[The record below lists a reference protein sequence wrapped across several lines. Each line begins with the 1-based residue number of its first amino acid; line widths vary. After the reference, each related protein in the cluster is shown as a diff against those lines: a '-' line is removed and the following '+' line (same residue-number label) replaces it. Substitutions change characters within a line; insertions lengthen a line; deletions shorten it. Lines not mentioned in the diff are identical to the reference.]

1 MFTTHIDFFD
11 PIKIADSGQ
20 AFRIHPIDDTHTEL
34 VAFGRYLQIASLG
47 TNEYA
52 FSCTEKEFKD
62 IWFDYFDLDTDYE
75 AVVKSI
81 HEDDEFLTQAA
92 LFGHGIRILK
102 QEVFETVIS
111 YIISQRRSIPSI
123 TTCVDRLSELA
134 GTKIKIPKIE
144 EPFVK
149 PLKKSY
155 YAFPEISQLSKLSAD
170 QLNGIG
176 AGYRTAYIISA
187 AEDFSTGKLDA
198 ESLKK
203 LNDDELY
210 EALINMY
217 GVGKK
222 VANCIML
229 FAFHRVGRFPV
240 DVWIKRI
247 EDTYYNGH
255 FETEEYPG
263 ISGILQ
269 QFMFYFIRKNQ
280 KGA

>member
-20 AFRIHPIDDTHTEL
+20 AFRIHAIDDTHTEL
-34 VAFGRYLQIASLG
+34 VAFGRYLQIADLG
-47 TNEYA
+47 NNEYA
-52 FSCTEKEFKD
+52 FSCSEEEFND
-62 IWFDYFDLDTDYE
+62 IWYDYFDLDTDYD
-75 AVVKSI
+75 AVVKKI
-81 HEDDEFLTQAA
+81 HKDDKFLMDSAK
-92 LFGHGIRILK
+92 FGHGIRILK
-102 QEVFETVIS
+102 QDVFETVIS

-123 TTCVDRLSELA
+123 TTCVDRFSELA
-134 GTKIKIPKIE
+134 GTKIKIPKME
-144 EPFVK
+144 DPFVK
-149 PLKKSY
+149 PMKKAY
-155 YAFPEISQLSKLSAD
+155 YAFPTVDRAAKIKAHELE
-170 QLNGIG
+170 GIG
-176 AGYRTAYIISA
+176 AGYRTAYILSA
-187 AEDFSTGKLDA
+187 IDDFKSGKLIDS
-198 ESLKK
+198 ELKK

-210 EALINMY
+210 EVLINMF
-217 GVGKK
+217 GVGVK
-222 VANCIML
+222 VANCVML

-255 FETEEYPG
+255 FEISEYPG

>member
-1 MFTTHIDFFD
+1 MFTKNIDFFD

-20 AFRIHPIDDTHTEL
+20 AFRIHTIDDTHTEL
-34 VAFGRYLQIASLG
+34 VAFGRYLQIADLG
-47 TNEYA
+47 NNEFA
-52 FSCTEKEFKD
+52 FSCSEEEFND
-62 IWFDYFDLDTDYE
+62 IWYEYFDLDTDYE
-75 AVVKSI
+75 KVVKKI
-81 HEDDEFLTQAA
+81 DKNDEFLTESAK
-92 LFGHGIRILK
+92 FGHGIRILK

-134 GTKIKIPKIE
+134 GTEIKLPKLE

-149 PLKKSY
+149 PMKKEY
-155 YAFPEISQLSKLSAD
+155 FAFPTVKQLSKLTPE
-170 QLNGIG
+170 QINNIG

-187 AEDFSTGKLDA
+187 TEDFNSGKLNA

-203 LNDDELY
+203 LNNDELY

-217 GVGKK
+217 GVGVK

-255 FETEEYPG
+255 FPTSEYPG
-263 ISGILQ
+263 ISGVLQ